1 MKDDI
6 KEIKALLKE
15 LFTLIFRG
23 LIKLSK
29 MVIKTIIITKII
41 AYYLAINTIDIPYLP
56 FL

>member
-15 LFTLIFRG
+15 LFTLIFIG

-41 AYYLAINTIDIPYLP
+41 AYCLAINTIDIPYLP